1 MDKPASSLALKLEAQ
16 SQPVT
21 ASVAR
26 SDFPTEETPSSSMEW
41 LEENSLDT
49 TSICPSSNIVFWGR
63 YCLAIPTAF
72 GLGFPMPDLLW
83 SSCNGGYSA
92 LPGKSLWTNCC
103 ETILLWVNTGYP
115 PELVSSCWLTVIPY
129 LLVKC
134 VNPYF
139 CRLHNKLHVCS
150 SIVPDLLVW
159 WVKKKVQSICG
170 PPFRTT
176 LFIPACTWTRGRGG
190 GVKAFSAP
198 GKLAE
203 TDRNGVSLVVFLEE
217 TIQFWMKIDWGLPEI
232 SQPNQPRCGLFLL
245 TWRVFLWR
253 EKAEIC
259 SGIQAG
265 TCGFRLS
272 GVSDSWTLR
281 PIPFPQQQKELRLQN
296 HAVFITWCPPRIAR
310 GSQR

>member
-1 MDKPASSLALKLEAQ
+1 MYHIYPRSWSLDHHFRHKNCQSEVSPMDKPASSLALKLEAQ

-129 LLVKC
+129 WFIHNVNEWFMYVLVC
-134 VNPYF
+134 F
-139 CRLHNKLHVCS
+139 GNKSMGFWFTSQLNIS
-150 SIVPDLLVW
+150 ATGSE
-159 WVKKKVQSICG
+159 
-170 PPFRTT
+170 
-176 LFIPACTWTRGRGG
+176 RGQKRG
-190 GVKAFSAP
+190 
-198 GKLAE
+198 
-203 TDRNGVSLVVFLEE
+203 
-217 TIQFWMKIDWGLPEI
+217 
-232 SQPNQPRCGLFLL
+232 
-245 TWRVFLWR
+245 
-253 EKAEIC
+253 
-259 SGIQAG
+259 
-265 TCGFRLS
+265 
-272 GVSDSWTLR
+272 
-281 PIPFPQQQKELRLQN
+281 QN
-296 HAVFITWCPPRIAR
+296 EAR
-310 GSQR
+310 K

>member
-1 MDKPASSLALKLEAQ
+1 MYHIYPRSWSLDHHFRHKNCQSEVSPMDKPASSLALKLEAQ

-129 LLVKC
+129 WFIHNVNEWFMYVLVT
-134 VNPYF
+134 NLWGSD
-139 CRLHNKLHVCS
+139 LHLN
-150 SIVPDLLVW
+150 SI
-159 WVKKKVQSICG
+159 
-170 PPFRTT
+170 
-176 LFIPACTWTRGRGG
+176 
-190 GVKAFSAP
+190 
-198 GKLAE
+198 
-203 TDRNGVSLVVFLEE
+203 
-217 TIQFWMKIDWGLPEI
+217 
-232 SQPNQPRCGLFLL
+232 
-245 TWRVFLWR
+245 
-253 EKAEIC
+253 
-259 SGIQAG
+259 
-265 TCGFRLS
+265 
-272 GVSDSWTLR
+272 
-281 PIPFPQQQKELRLQN
+281 FPQRVPSEAKNEAKTRPKRGQKIALE
-296 HAVFITWCPPRIAR
+296 PP
-310 GSQR
+310 QL